1 MTTEGML
8 AVRRR
13 GAVDRSGVRIAY
25 EVAGAGEPPVAFLPA
40 WGIADRRM
48 WAAQVE
54 ALAPE
59 HRTVAY
65 DSRGTGDSDRPA
77 DPAAYD
83 VPTLVGDAAAL
94 LDATAPR
101 PAVVVGNSLG
111 GLVGFLLAT
120 QRPDLVAGLVLIGG
134 LVDLD
139 GTTPSPLQRAAAAF
153 DDVVT
158 TGGADGW
165 WRYNRH
171 EWAGDFPGFVRWFVD
186 TALGAEATDE
196 ARADGLAG
204 GLATGAE
211 VLASMAARSRR
222 PQADRAALLR
232 GLAGRV
238 ACPVLVV
245 TGDHDAV
252 VPPAWGAA
260 QARVLG
266 ARHVV
271 LRGAGHCPHVTRA
284 AETTAALSAFLK
296 EISS

>member
-1 MTTEGML
+1 MTTKGTL
-8 AVRRR
+8 TGRRR
-13 GAVDRSGVRIAY
+13 GAVDRSGIRIVY
-25 EVAGAGEPPVAFLPA
+25 EVAGAGDPPVAFLPA

-48 WAAQVE
+48 WAAQVA
-54 ALAPE
+54 ALAPR
-59 HRTVAY
+59 HRTIAY
-65 DSRGTGDSDRPA
+65 DGRGTGGSDRPT
-77 DPAAYD
+77 DPAAYE
-83 VPTLVGDAAAL
+83 VAALVGDAAAVL
-94 LDATAPR
+94 EAAAAR

-111 GLVGFLLAT
+111 ALLGFLMTA

-134 LVDLD
+134 LVDVD

-158 TGGADGW
+158 TGDPDGW

-204 GLATGAE
+204 GLDAGAE

-222 PQADRAALLR
+222 PQADRAAMLR

-238 ACPVLVV
+238 ECPVLVI

-271 LRGAGHCPHVTRA
+271 LRGAGHCPHVTRPA
-284 AETTAALSAFLK
+284 VVADLLSAFVE
-296 EISS
+296 EIAS

>member
-1 MTTEGML
+1 MTMKGTL
-8 AVRRR
+8 AARRR
-13 GAVDRSGVRIAY
+13 GVIDRSGVRIAY

-40 WGIADRRM
+40 WGVADRRM
-48 WAAQVE
+48 WAAQV
-54 ALAPE
+54 AAVGPE
-59 HRTVAY
+59 HRTIAY
-65 DSRGTGDSDRPA
+65 DGRGTGDSDRPT

-83 VPTLVGDAAAL
+83 LPTLVGDAAAV
-94 LDATAPR
+94 LDATANR
-101 PAVVVGNSLG
+101 PAAVVGNSLG
-111 GLVGFLLAT
+111 GLIGFLLAT

-139 GTTPSPLQRAAAAF
+139 GTVPSPLQRAAATF

-204 GLATGAE
+204 GLDAGAE

-222 PQADRAALLR
+222 PRADRAAMLR
-232 GLAGRV
+232 DLAGRI

-252 VPPAWGAA
+252 VPPEWGAA
-260 QARVLG
+260 QARVLD

-271 LRGAGHCPHVTRA
+271 LRGAGHCPHVTRS

-296 EISS
+296 EIAS